1 MLIPTVDSAPLRMVE
16 LMRPYT
22 VAERGSW
29 NRKQIRLSNGHV
41 LGMRATLPVLPI
53 GGAEQMPRTS
63 LPSALPSLAAT
74 PFSNV
79 NQKLCIMFT
88 LQHEQHGEMHGT
100 VHV

>member
-53 GGAEQMPRTS
+53 GGSEQMPQDFFAFRFVK
-63 LPSALPSLAAT
+63 SAAM

-79 NQKLCIMFT
+79 SQKPCIMFT
-88 LQHEQHGEMHGT
+88 LQHERHGEMHST

>member
-1 MLIPTVDSAPLRMVE
+1 MVE

-53 GGAEQMPRTS
+53 GGAANAQDFLAFRF
-63 LPSALPSLAAT
+63 AKLAAT

-79 NQKLCIMFT
+79 NQTLCIMFT